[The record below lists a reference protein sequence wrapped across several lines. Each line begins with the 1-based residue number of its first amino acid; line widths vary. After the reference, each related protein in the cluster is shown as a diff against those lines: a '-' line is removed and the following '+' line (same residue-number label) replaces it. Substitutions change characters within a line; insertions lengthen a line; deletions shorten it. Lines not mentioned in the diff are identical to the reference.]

1 MTTSHVWRA
10 FTATMFTVAVGLTT
24 GCSGSAAES
33 EEPDT
38 AEGAIVQV
46 EGAQSEDVLAD
57 GGRFETSQV
66 GGEWVWNLKAK
77 NGTAVLHSERY
88 ASKQNAEK
96 GIASVLRNLFDDTR
110 IELRENLSFAVKA
123 KNGQEIARSER
134 YATASN
140 RTRAIARIRALV
152 AGFAEQDSEA
162 AAPTAGQLEV
172 PTSEVLV
179 VPAGDGFRI
188 RLVDAKGKLHA
199 RMPGGKKLTNAE
211 LEEWFFAFEGLTLN
225 ARDEHGL
232 PISQGGAMENVQVL
246 QGSAGWYFHFVD
258 FDRNAQGLYE
268 RRILMTSPKT
278 DYPSESAARE
288 AAKAAM
294 DVLDHSPMG

>member
-1 MTTSHVWRA
+1 MTTSHAWRA
-10 FTATMFTVAVGLTT
+10 LTIGLFTVALGLTT
-24 GCSGSAAES
+24 GCSGGAES
-33 EEPDT
+33 EEPAGDGT
-38 AEGAIVQV
+38 AEGAV
-46 EGAQSEDVLAD
+46 ELRDDVLAG
-57 GGRFETSQV
+57 GGRFAVTQV
-66 GGEWVWNLKAK
+66 SDGQWVWNLKAR
-77 NGTAVLHSERY
+77 NGETVLQSERY

-96 GIASVLRNLFDDTR
+96 GIASVLRNIFNDAR
-110 IELRENLSFAVKA
+110 IELRENLSFAVMA
-123 KNGQEIARSER
+123 KNGQEVGRSER

-140 RTRAIARIRALV
+140 RTRAIAGIRALV

-162 AAPTAGQLEV
+162 PSPPMAGLEV
-172 PTSEVLV
+172 PTNQVLV

-188 RLVDAKGKLHA
+188 RLVDARGKLYA
-199 RMPGGKKLTNAE
+199 RMPGGKKLSNAE